1 MTRAAVPLPPAL
13 AHALAEV
20 FGAEALHQVD
30 IHERVWWLRPM
41 PWVAAITGPGRI
53 WLRGSAEDFFAD
65 PGLVLHEYCHVLR
78 QWAPGRLS
86 AWRYVVEWL
95 RAGYRR
101 NRFEVE
107 ARAFAA
113 AELPRVCQHDFI
125 ALPYG
130 QLEHRMDGHV
140 RATVPP
146 EGLKAYADT
155 WPDCAPL

>member
-20 FGAEALHQVD
+20 FGADALHQVD

-107 ARAFAA
+107 ARSFAA
-113 AELPRVCQHDFI
+113 HELPRVEQRLAEARRLAEDRLALVELARDPGEQH
-125 ALPYG
+125 AERQTHTG
-130 QLEHRMDGHV
+130 
-140 RATVPP
+140 
-146 EGLKAYADT
+146 
-155 WPDCAPL
+155 